1 MHLREIFLLVKQ
13 FFQSRQT
20 SHQIWQNYLILLIF
34 LKNRSMKIK
43 TNLKYSISED
53 AQKLLMCPLKVPG
66 VSSTVF
72 DSRTLQKSALI
83 VLHLIV
89 LFFHSALPLYGIVRS
104 KGFLRLAY
112 ISIVFVLFT
121 KDSS

>member
-20 SHQIWQNYLILLIF
+20 SHQVWQNYLILLIF
-34 LKNRSMKIK
+34 LQNRSMKIK
-43 TNLKYSISED
+43 TNLKYSIYED

-89 LFFHSALPLYGIVRS
+89 LFFHSALPLYGTVRS